1 MMMMVL
7 TTLFWRKLMLF
18 VSRSLCEGG
27 EEKSEYEF
35 LQGLNGIT
43 GGDKMFRERKEMKG
57 EVKILYFS
65 HLLCFFSLNYRLE
78 SKSTNTN
85 GVQIQQLISLHQ
97 TDKSNL
103 SNSWG
108 IQS

>member
-1 MMMMVL
+1 MMMVL
-7 TTLFWRKLMLF
+7 TSLFWRKLMQF
-18 VSRSLCEGG
+18 VSRSLCESG

-65 HLLCFFSLNYRLE
+65 HLLCFFSLNNQLE
-78 SKSTNTN
+78 SKSTITN
-85 GVQIQQLISLHQ
+85 GVQIQQLICLHQ
-97 TDKSNL
+97 TYKSNL
-103 SNSWG
+103 SNSRG

>member
-1 MMMMVL
+1 
-7 TTLFWRKLMLF
+7 MLF
-18 VSRSLCEGG
+18 VSRSLCESV

-65 HLLCFFSLNYRLE
+65 HLLCFF
-78 SKSTNTN
+78 
-85 GVQIQQLISLHQ
+85 
-97 TDKSNL
+97 
-103 SNSWG
+103 
-108 IQS
+108 